1 MDSIVLHTIQL
12 LQHCK
17 TLQSLIRLAEEQ
29 SVSFSNFKIFCQLH
43 SIKQWIFKH
52 HNFL

>member
-17 TLQSLIRLAEEQ
+17 TLHSTVKLAEL
-29 SVSFSNFKIFCQLH
+29 SVSFYNFKVVYRLQ
-43 SIKQWIFKH
+43 SIKHAQGM
-52 HNFL
+52 